1 MNRDPE
7 MAVPLY
13 PFNMEVIPIMSSF
26 SFQNIEIHYLCHGLE
41 HIEIISENQHLMM
54 AEVRQIV
61 HVLSRIIHLNII
73 IGKLDDFRIPLP
85 SAQGLLYLQRLSLP
99 KGCKPAHWDP
109 LNP

>member
-1 MNRDPE
+1 MNHDPE

-54 AEVRQIV
+54 TEVRQIV

-85 SAQGLLYLQRLSLP
+85 SA
-99 KGCKPAHWDP
+99 
-109 LNP
+109 